1 MAFRVGL
8 FFGMLNQNLKPLY
21 QTGAN
26 GCGILALQHPIDDLP
41 IHGSA
46 EQAQCFLQSFQT
58 HFQAVA

>member
-1 MAFRVGL
+1 
-8 FFGMLNQNLKPLY
+8 MLNQNLKPLY